1 MTAVSVVD
9 ASAIAAVVFG
19 EAEGEAVQ
27 ARLSGSR
34 LIAPALLPFELASVC
49 AKKLKHHPGQAKAIL
64 AQWRAL
70 REVPIELCG
79 VDFDAFW
86 QYTFRTMS
94 LEEIARAHGI
104 SRQGMTKRIDRCRRA
119 VRESPEANR
128 LQEWFDRQ

>member
-79 VDFDAFW
+79 VDFDAVVRLAHASRLTAYDASYLW
-86 QYTFRTMS
+86 
-94 LEEIARAHGI
+94 LAR
-104 SRQGMTKRIDRCRRA
+104 DRRA
-119 VRESPEANR
+119 ALVTLDAR
-128 LQEWFDRQ
+128 LAAAAR